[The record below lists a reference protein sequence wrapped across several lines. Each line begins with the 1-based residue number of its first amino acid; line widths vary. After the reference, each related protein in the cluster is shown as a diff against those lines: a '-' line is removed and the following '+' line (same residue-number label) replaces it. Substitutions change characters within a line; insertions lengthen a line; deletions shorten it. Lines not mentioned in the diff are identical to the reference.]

1 LNQHRRAPAT
11 PNFFNTIAPKRQD
24 GRETAMTAFGS
35 KTEEPSLCAA
45 KIAAIM
51 PTLAI
56 RIATAAKSDEKGGAS
71 GK

>member
-1 LNQHRRAPAT
+1 
-11 PNFFNTIAPKRQD
+11 
-24 GRETAMTAFGS
+24 MTAFGS